1 MTATLSEF
9 TIRDRRILT
18 LMMFVALV
26 IGYGASQ
33 LSHTLPFART
43 ELGLTEG
50 GMNWVFAATRVAS
63 LAGLLFMVYADRR
76 GRRLPF
82 IVAFALMPVA
92 NLATAAAPD
101 PISFTIAQSL
111 ARVAVIAV
119 AGLAIVILAEELS
132 PRVRALGIGLYALA
146 GAAGSGIGLIL
157 LPIADSSET
166 SYRTLFALTGLGLL
180 AIPLLARFLKESRA
194 YVQFERKV
202 TFRTALK
209 AGLGRHFWPMA
220 GIAFLIAAFSSP
232 ATAFVMERLVD
243 DLQWDT
249 APARFLLMVFSGL
262 GTAGVLI
269 GGRMA
274 DLIGRKRTTITAM
287 VAGLVGG
294 VAFYTQDS
302 GWVLAPA
309 IFVATMGL
317 SMLTPA
323 LAAHRSELFP
333 TRVRATAAGWI
344 TNLAIG
350 GSIAG
355 FVIGAFIVDEVGLST
370 TITAL
375 GAGLIVA
382 MLLVTRL
389 PETRGMDLL
398 RTKGARS
405 GATTPASQTG
415 RPSSQRAPTTPPAN
429 PKSAAAQPPAPQP

>member
-1 MTATLSEF
+1 MAAISEF
-9 TIRDRRILT
+9 TIRDRRVLT

-33 LSHTLPFART
+33 LSHTLPFARAA
-43 ELGLTEG
+43 LGLTEG
-50 GMNWVFAATRVAS
+50 GMNWVFAATRVVS

-82 IVAFALMPVA
+82 IVAFTLMPVA
-92 NLATAAAPD
+92 NLATAVAPT
-101 PISFTIAQSL
+101 PVSFTIAQSV

-146 GAAGSGIGLIL
+146 GAAGSGIGLVL
-157 LPIADSSET
+157 LPIADNSET
-166 SYRTLFALTGLGLL
+166 SYRTLFALTGVGIL

-194 YVQFERKV
+194 YVQYERKV

-209 AGLGRHFWPMA
+209 AGLGSHFWPFA
-220 GIAFLIAAFSSP
+220 AIAFLIAAFSSP

-262 GTAGVLI
+262 GTVGVLI

-274 DLIGRKRTTITAM
+274 DLVGRKRTTITAM
-287 VAGLVGG
+287 LAGLTGG
-294 VAFYTQDS
+294 VAFYTVNT

-309 IFVATMGL
+309 IFLATMGL

-344 TNLAIG
+344 TNVAIG

-355 FVIGAFIVDEVGLST
+355 FVIGAFVVDEVGLST

-375 GAGLIVA
+375 AGGIIVA

-389 PETRGMDLL
+389 PETRGMDLV
-398 RTKGARS
+398 RTKAAQS
-405 GATTPASQTG
+405 GATKPESRTG
-415 RPSSQRAPTTPPAN
+415 QPSSQPAPTTRPATPTPAAVPP
-429 PKSAAAQPPAPQP
+429 QGQQQ